1 MNAVSFLGRWQWT
14 RQTRS
19 FLSSSSSLSSPKA
32 CSRGGKEQ
40 SGGEER
46 HLRQRERWN
55 SRSKLTE
62 SRSNPVLFA
71 TSLTPEAGIT
81 HWNNLEITMVRAM
94 SWVCL
99 LGTVEKLESPLCY
112 NFPMC
117 FFYISGR
124 KEHKSFFILAQIF
137 KQIFQ
142 RQLFG
147 SVWLTYVSL
156 SMSIINAAGQ
166 RCWLGLEGRPLA
178 KAAHLWQ
185 SGYRLGARAYVD
197 VTACLVHFETPV
209 EGEVSEG
216 MLVYE
221 SSAMN
226 SPFWVIRILLGVK
239 SAPINWL
246 L

>member
-1 MNAVSFLGRWQWT
+1 MNAVSFLGRRQWT

-32 CSRGGKEQ
+32 LLQRW
-40 SGGEER
+40 ER
-46 HLRQRERWN
+46 AKWRRRHFRQRERGN
-55 SRSKLTE
+55 NRSKLME
-62 SRSNPVLFA
+62 SRSSPALFA

-81 HWNNLEITMVRAM
+81 HWNNLEITTVRAM

-124 KEHKSFFILAQIF
+124 REHKSYFILGQIF

-156 SMSIINAAGQ
+156 SMSIINAAG
-166 RCWLGLEGRPLA
+166 RRYWLGLEGGPLA

-216 MLVYE
+216 TLVYE
-221 SSAMN
+221 SWAMN
-226 SPFWVIRILLGVK
+226 SPFWVIRILSGVK
-239 SAPINWL
+239 SAPINWHL
-246 L
+246 